1 MEVLNLTDVD
11 IKIENIVASASIG
24 KDIDLKEI
32 ESSNMLE
39 GVSYNR
45 EQFPGLVFKLKEPK
59 TAALIFGSGK
69 LVCTGAKSIDDSKLA
84 IKRTVDLM
92 RKVDTDIPEEFE
104 IKIQNIVASANLES
118 TLNLEAVA
126 LELEDTEYEPEQF
139 PGLVYRLSDP
149 KVVLLL
155 FGSGVLLIK
164 LVVFDLD
171 NVIIDGEA
179 IDEIGKLANVEDDI
193 AAITE
198 KAMQGEI
205 DFETSI
211 KDRVQLLEGTS
222 IEDIEKVADDL
233 PLMNG
238 ACKTI
243 DCLKEKDVD
252 VAIISGSFDVVAD
265 KVKDKLGVETV
276 YTNSFTVEDGK
287 LTGEVTGPLVS
298 GSKLDVLKD
307 HVEEAG
313 ITLDEVVAVGDGAN
327 DISMIES
334 AGCGIAFNAK
344 DSVKEIADIVVDGK
358 DLCKVLDEILNQ
370 LTTEE
375 ETETVDD
382 EEAVEEVEE
391 TEATEE
397 AVEEEAEEAVEEEA
411 EEAVEEVEETEDSE
425 EAAEETED
433 AAETEDKK
441 EDKKEL
447 PKSEFVLADTM
458 EGVRKQKDEK
468 EAEIS
473 KVADEREEFN
483 KIAKEQRKIRDE
495 LNASLKENLN
505 KAIEYRNERNEIN
518 KEVEAAKKAR
528 NEANNKIKSLE
539 WSSGKRDKI
548 KIENEIKKIDKII
561 ETRVLDIKKE
571 NQLVK
576 NANDLRKQLMEI
588 HEDESVKTEA
598 QELKK
603 LSEEEHEKV
612 IALSEKAQEA
622 HEEMLTYFRKT
633 DDIRTAADE
642 AHKKFIEARKNASAK
657 HEEFKAILSDIHVI
671 NKKLGSNKPKKR
683 KNDNK
688 GGSGSNKNREERER
702 AEEIFAKFKQGGKV
716 STEEIL
722 LLQKYNIG

>member
-1 MEVLNLTDVD
+1 M
-11 IKIENIVASASIG
+11 
-24 KDIDLKEI
+24 
-32 ESSNMLE
+32 
-39 GVSYNR
+39 
-45 EQFPGLVFKLKEPK
+45 
-59 TAALIFGSGK
+59 
-69 LVCTGAKSIDDSKLA
+69 
-84 IKRTVDLM
+84 
-92 RKVDTDIPEEFE
+92 
-104 IKIQNIVASANLES
+104 
-118 TLNLEAVA
+118 
-126 LELEDTEYEPEQF
+126 
-139 PGLVYRLSDP
+139 
-149 KVVLLL
+149 
-155 FGSGVLLIK
+155 VLLIK

-179 IDEIGKLANVEDDI
+179 IDEIGKLANVEEDI
-193 AAITE
+193 AEITE

-233 PLMNG
+233 PLMPG
-238 ACKTI
+238 AEETI
-243 DCLKEKDVD
+243 TCLKDKDVD
-252 VAIISGSFDVVAD
+252 VAIISGSFDVVAE
-265 KVKDKLGVETV
+265 KIKDKLGVDAV

-298 GSKLDVLKD
+298 GTKLDVLND

-344 DSVKEIADIVVDGK
+344 DSVKEIADIVVDEK
-358 DLCKVLDEILNQ
+358 DLTKVLDEILNQ
-370 LTTEE
+370 LTTEDA
-375 ETETVDD
+375 ETETVEEDA
-382 EEAVEEVEE
+382 EEAEAVEAETEEVEE
-391 TEATEE
+391 ADAEP
-397 AVEEEAEEAVEEEA
+397 VEEEDAEEAVEAETEEEGDAEEA
-411 EEAVEEVEETEDSE
+411 EPAKEVKPKKSKK
-425 EAAEETED
+425 
-433 AAETEDKK
+433 DKG
-441 EDKKEL
+441 L
-447 PKSEFVLADTM
+447 PKSDFVLADTM

-473 KVADEREEFN
+473 KVAEEREEFN
-483 KIAKEQRKIRDE
+483 RIAKEQRKIRDE

-518 KEVEAAKKAR
+518 KAVESAKKAR
-528 NEANNKIKSLE
+528 NDANNKIKNLE

-588 HEDESVKTEA
+588 HEDESVKNEA

-603 LSEEEHEKV
+603 VSEEEHEKV
-612 IALSEKAQEA
+612 IELSEKAQAA
-622 HEEMLTYFRKT
+622 HEEMLKYFRKT

-657 HEEFKAILSDIHVI
+657 HEEFKVILSDIHVI
-671 NKKLGSNKPKKR
+671 NKKLGSNKPKRR
-683 KNDNK
+683 KSDNK
-688 GGSGSNKNREERER
+688 SSSGANKNREEKER
-702 AEEIFAKFKQGGKV
+702 AEEIFEKFKQGGKV
-716 STEEIL
+716 STEELL

>member
-1 MEVLNLTDVD
+1 M
-11 IKIENIVASASIG
+11 
-24 KDIDLKEI
+24 
-32 ESSNMLE
+32 
-39 GVSYNR
+39 
-45 EQFPGLVFKLKEPK
+45 
-59 TAALIFGSGK
+59 
-69 LVCTGAKSIDDSKLA
+69 
-84 IKRTVDLM
+84 
-92 RKVDTDIPEEFE
+92 
-104 IKIQNIVASANLES
+104 
-118 TLNLEAVA
+118 
-126 LELEDTEYEPEQF
+126 
-139 PGLVYRLSDP
+139 
-149 KVVLLL
+149 
-155 FGSGVLLIK
+155 IK

-179 IDEIGKLANVEDDI
+179 IDEIGKLANVEDEI
-193 AAITE
+193 AEITE

-222 IEDIEKVADDL
+222 IEDIEKIADDL
-233 PLMNG
+233 PLMPG

-243 DCLKEKDVD
+243 NCLKDKDVD
-252 VAIISGSFDVVAD
+252 VAIISGSFDVLAD
-265 KVKDKLGVETV
+265 KVTDKLGVDAV

-307 HVEEAG
+307 HVEKAG

-344 DSVKEIADIVVDGK
+344 DSVKEIADIVVEEK
-358 DLCKVLDEILNQ
+358 DLCKVLCEILDQ
-370 LTTEE
+370 LTTDDAEE
-375 ETETVDD
+375 ETV
-382 EEAVEEVEE
+382 VEEVEVQEAESDAE
-391 TEATEE
+391 TEDEVPEVE
-397 AVEEEAEEAVEEEA
+397 AEEEAEAEDDSEEDAEAEEESSEEA
-411 EEAVEEVEETEDSE
+411 EDESAEESEETSE
-425 EAAEETED
+425 EAAEEE
-433 AAETEDKK
+433 APK
-441 EDKKEL
+441 ER
-447 PKSEFVLADTM
+447 PEFVLADTM

-468 EAEIS
+468 EAEIA
-473 KVADEREEFN
+473 KVAEEREEFN
-483 KIAKEQRKIRDE
+483 KTAREQRKIRDE

-528 NEANNKIKSLE
+528 NEANSKIKSLE
-539 WSSGKRDKI
+539 WNSGKRNKV

-588 HEDESVKTEA
+588 HEDESVKAEA
-598 QELKK
+598 DELRKK
-603 LSEEEHEKV
+603 SEEEHEKV
-612 IALSEKAQEA
+612 IELSEKAQAA
-622 HEEMLTYFRKT
+622 HEEMLKYFRKT

-642 AHKKFIEARKNASAK
+642 AHKNFVEARRNASAK
-657 HEEFKAILSDIHVI
+657 HEEFKEILSEIHII
-671 NKKLGSNKPKKR
+671 NKKLGSNKPKRR
-683 KNDNK
+683 KSDNK
-688 GGSGSNKNREERER
+688 QSSGGNKNREERQR
-702 AEEIFAKFKQGGKV
+702 AQEIFEKFKQGGKV

>member
-1 MEVLNLTDVD
+1 M
-11 IKIENIVASASIG
+11 
-24 KDIDLKEI
+24 
-32 ESSNMLE
+32 
-39 GVSYNR
+39 
-45 EQFPGLVFKLKEPK
+45 
-59 TAALIFGSGK
+59 
-69 LVCTGAKSIDDSKLA
+69 
-84 IKRTVDLM
+84 
-92 RKVDTDIPEEFE
+92 
-104 IKIQNIVASANLES
+104 
-118 TLNLEAVA
+118 
-126 LELEDTEYEPEQF
+126 
-139 PGLVYRLSDP
+139 
-149 KVVLLL
+149 
-155 FGSGVLLIK
+155 VLLIK

-171 NVIIDGEA
+171 NVIIAE
-179 IDEIGKLANVEDDI
+179 
-193 AAITE
+193 ITE

-211 KDRVQLLEGTS
+211 KDRVKLLEGTS
-222 IEDIEKVADDL
+222 IEEIEKVADEL
-233 PLMNG
+233 PLMPG
-238 ACKTI
+238 AEETI
-243 DCLKEKDVD
+243 KALKEKDLD
-252 VAIISGSFDVVAD
+252 VAIISGSFDVVAE
-265 KVKDKLGVETV
+265 KVKDKLGVDAV
-276 YTNSFTVEDGK
+276 YTNSFSVEDGK

-307 HVEEAG
+307 HVEKAE
-313 ITLDEVVAVGDGAN
+313 ITLDDVVAVGDGAN

-344 DSVKEIADIVVDGK
+344 DSVKEIADIVVEEK
-358 DLCKVLDEILNQ
+358 DLTKVLDEIVNQ
-370 LTTEE
+370 LTTDDA
-375 ETETVDD
+375 ETETV
-382 EEAVEEVEE
+382 
-391 TEATEE
+391 
-397 AVEEEAEEAVEEEA
+397 EEEAQEAEEEVVEDAAEEEA
-411 EEAVEEVEETEDSE
+411 QEAEEEVVE
-425 EAAEETED
+425 EAAEEEAQEAEEEVVEE
-433 AAETEDKK
+433 AAEEEAQEEKPKKADKG
-441 EDKKEL
+441 L
-447 PKSEFVLADTM
+447 PKSDFVLADTM

-473 KVADEREEFN
+473 KVAEEREEYN

-518 KEVEAAKKAR
+518 KAVEAAKKAR
-528 NEANNKIKSLE
+528 NDANNKIKNLE

-576 NANDLRKQLMEI
+576 NANDLRKQLMDI
-588 HEDESVKTEA
+588 HEDESVKSEA

-612 IALSEKAQEA
+612 IELSEKAQTA
-622 HEEMLTYFRKT
+622 HEEMLKYFRKT

-671 NKKLGSNKPKKR
+671 NKKLGSNKPRRR
-683 KNDNK
+683 KSENK
-688 GGSGSNKNREERER
+688 SSSGGNKNREEKER
-702 AEEIFAKFKQGGKV
+702 AEEIFEKFKQGGKV

>member
-1 MEVLNLTDVD
+1 M
-11 IKIENIVASASIG
+11 
-24 KDIDLKEI
+24 
-32 ESSNMLE
+32 
-39 GVSYNR
+39 
-45 EQFPGLVFKLKEPK
+45 
-59 TAALIFGSGK
+59 
-69 LVCTGAKSIDDSKLA
+69 
-84 IKRTVDLM
+84 
-92 RKVDTDIPEEFE
+92 
-104 IKIQNIVASANLES
+104 
-118 TLNLEAVA
+118 
-126 LELEDTEYEPEQF
+126 
-139 PGLVYRLSDP
+139 
-149 KVVLLL
+149 
-155 FGSGVLLIK
+155 VLLIK

-179 IDEIGKLANVEDDI
+179 IDEIGKLANVEDEI
-193 AAITE
+193 AEITE

-211 KDRVQLLEGTS
+211 KDRVKLLEGTS
-222 IEDIEKVADDL
+222 IEEIEKLADEL
-233 PLMNG
+233 PLMAG
-238 ACKTI
+238 ADETI
-243 DCLKEKDVD
+243 NALKEKDLD
-252 VAIISGSFDVVAD
+252 VIIISGSFDVVAE
-265 KVKDKLGVETV
+265 KVKDKLGVDEV
-276 YTNSFTVEDGK
+276 YTNSFSVEDGK

-298 GSKLDVLKD
+298 GSKLDVLND
-307 HVEEAG
+307 HVEKAG
-313 ITLDEVVAVGDGAN
+313 ITLDDVVAVGDGAN

-344 DSVKEIADIVVDGK
+344 DSVKEIADVVVEEK
-358 DLCKVLDEILNQ
+358 DLTKVSEEILNQ
-370 LTTEE
+370 LTTDDA
-375 ETETVDD
+375 ETETV
-382 EEAVEEVEE
+382 
-391 TEATEE
+391 
-397 AVEEEAEEAVEEEA
+397 EEEAQEAEEEVVEDAAEEEA
-411 EEAVEEVEETEDSE
+411 QEAEE
-425 EAAEETED
+425 EAAEEPE
-433 AAETEDKK
+433 EEKPKK
-441 EDKKEL
+441 SNKGL
-447 PKSEFVLADTM
+447 PESNFVLADTM

-473 KVADEREEFN
+473 KVAEEREEFN

-528 NEANNKIKSLE
+528 NEANNKIKNLE

-603 LSEEEHEKV
+603 VSEEEHAKV
-612 IALSEKAQEA
+612 IELSEKAQAA

-671 NKKLGSNKPKKR
+671 NKKLGSNKPKRR
-683 KNDNK
+683 KSDNK
-688 GGSGSNKNREERER
+688 SSGGANKNREEKER
-702 AEEIFAKFKQGGKV
+702 AEEIFEKFKKGGKV

>member
-1 MEVLNLTDVD
+1 M
-11 IKIENIVASASIG
+11 
-24 KDIDLKEI
+24 
-32 ESSNMLE
+32 
-39 GVSYNR
+39 
-45 EQFPGLVFKLKEPK
+45 
-59 TAALIFGSGK
+59 
-69 LVCTGAKSIDDSKLA
+69 
-84 IKRTVDLM
+84 
-92 RKVDTDIPEEFE
+92 
-104 IKIQNIVASANLES
+104 
-118 TLNLEAVA
+118 
-126 LELEDTEYEPEQF
+126 
-139 PGLVYRLSDP
+139 
-149 KVVLLL
+149 
-155 FGSGVLLIK
+155 IK

-179 IDEIGKLANVEDDI
+179 IDEIGKLANVEEDI

-222 IEDIEKVADDL
+222 IEEIQKVASEL
-233 PLMNG
+233 PLMPGAEDTING
-238 ACKTI
+238 
-243 DCLKEKDVD
+243 LKEKEID

-265 KVKDKLGVETV
+265 EIKEKLGVDAV

-298 GSKLDVLKD
+298 GTKLDVLKD

-313 ITLDEVVAVGDGAN
+313 IALEDVVAVGDGAN

-344 DSVKEIADIVVDGK
+344 DSVKEIADVVVEEK
-358 DLCKVLDEILNQ
+358 DLTKVLDEILNQ
-370 LTTEE
+370 LTTDDAEE
-375 ETETVDD
+375 ETVEDEQ
-382 EEAVEEVEE
+382 EEAQEAEEEV
-391 TEATEE
+391 A
-397 AVEEEAEEAVEEEA
+397 EAEEAVEDDAEEEEAPEAEEETEEA
-411 EEAVEEVEETEDSE
+411 EEAEEEPAEE
-425 EAAEETED
+425 EAP
-433 AAETEDKK
+433 K
-441 EDKKEL
+441 E
-447 PKSEFVLADTM
+447 EFVLADTM

-483 KIAKEQRKIRDE
+483 KIAREQRKIRDE

-518 KEVEAAKKAR
+518 KQVEEAKKAR
-528 NEANNKIKSLE
+528 NEANSKIKNLE
-539 WSSGKRDKI
+539 WNSGKRNKI

-588 HEDESVKTEA
+588 HEDEAAKGEA
-598 QELKK
+598 EELKK
-603 LSEEEHEKV
+603 VSEEEHEKV
-612 IALSEKAQEA
+612 IELSEKAQAA
-622 HEEMLTYFRKT
+622 HEEMLKYFRKT

-642 AHKKFIEARKNASAK
+642 AHKKFIEARRNASDK

-671 NKKLGSNKPKKR
+671 NKKLGSNKPKRR
-683 KNDNK
+683 KSDNK
-688 GGSGSNKNREERER
+688 GSSGANKNREEKQR
-702 AEEIFAKFKQGGKV
+702 AEEIFEKFKQGGKV

>member
-1 MEVLNLTDVD
+1 M
-11 IKIENIVASASIG
+11 
-24 KDIDLKEI
+24 
-32 ESSNMLE
+32 
-39 GVSYNR
+39 
-45 EQFPGLVFKLKEPK
+45 
-59 TAALIFGSGK
+59 
-69 LVCTGAKSIDDSKLA
+69 
-84 IKRTVDLM
+84 
-92 RKVDTDIPEEFE
+92 
-104 IKIQNIVASANLES
+104 
-118 TLNLEAVA
+118 
-126 LELEDTEYEPEQF
+126 
-139 PGLVYRLSDP
+139 
-149 KVVLLL
+149 
-155 FGSGVLLIK
+155 VLLIK

-179 IDEIGKLANVEDDI
+179 IDEIGKLANVEDEI
-193 AAITE
+193 AEITE

-211 KDRVQLLEGTS
+211 KDRVKLLEGTS
-222 IEDIEKVADDL
+222 IEEIEKVADEL
-233 PLMNG
+233 PLMPG
-238 ACKTI
+238 AEETI
-243 DCLKEKDVD
+243 NALKEKDLD
-252 VAIISGSFDVVAD
+252 VAIISGSFDVVAE
-265 KVKDKLGVETV
+265 KVKDKLGVDAV
-276 YTNSFTVEDGK
+276 YTNSFSVEDGK

-307 HVEEAG
+307 HVEKAE
-313 ITLDEVVAVGDGAN
+313 ITLDDVVAVGDGAN

-344 DSVKEIADIVVDGK
+344 DSVKEIADIVVEEK
-358 DLCKVLDEILNQ
+358 DLTKVLDEIVNQ
-370 LTTEE
+370 LTTDDA
-375 ETETVDD
+375 ETETV
-382 EEAVEEVEE
+382 
-391 TEATEE
+391 
-397 AVEEEAEEAVEEEA
+397 EEEAQEA
-411 EEAVEEVEETEDSE
+411 EEEVVE
-425 EAAEETED
+425 EAAEEE
-433 AAETEDKK
+433 AQEEKPKKADKG
-441 EDKKEL
+441 L
-447 PKSEFVLADTM
+447 PKSDFVLADTM

-473 KVADEREEFN
+473 KVAEEREEYN

-518 KEVEAAKKAR
+518 KAVEAAKKAR
-528 NEANNKIKSLE
+528 NEANNKIKNLE

-576 NANDLRKQLMEI
+576 NANDLRKQLMDI
-588 HEDESVKTEA
+588 HEDESVKSEA

-603 LSEEEHEKV
+603 VSEEEHEKV
-612 IALSEKAQEA
+612 IELSEKAQTA
-622 HEEMLTYFRKT
+622 HEEMLKYFRKT

-671 NKKLGSNKPKKR
+671 NKKLGSNKPRRR
-683 KNDNK
+683 KSENK
-688 GGSGSNKNREERER
+688 SSSGGNKNREEKER
-702 AEEIFAKFKQGGKV
+702 AEEIFEKFKQGGKV

>member
-1 MEVLNLTDVD
+1 M
-11 IKIENIVASASIG
+11 
-24 KDIDLKEI
+24 
-32 ESSNMLE
+32 
-39 GVSYNR
+39 
-45 EQFPGLVFKLKEPK
+45 
-59 TAALIFGSGK
+59 
-69 LVCTGAKSIDDSKLA
+69 
-84 IKRTVDLM
+84 
-92 RKVDTDIPEEFE
+92 
-104 IKIQNIVASANLES
+104 
-118 TLNLEAVA
+118 
-126 LELEDTEYEPEQF
+126 
-139 PGLVYRLSDP
+139 
-149 KVVLLL
+149 
-155 FGSGVLLIK
+155 IK

-179 IDEIGKLANVEDDI
+179 LDEIGKLANVEEDI

-222 IEDIEKVADDL
+222 IEEIQKVASEL
-233 PLMNG
+233 PLMPGAEDTING
-238 ACKTI
+238 
-243 DCLKEKDVD
+243 LKENEID

-265 KVKDKLGVETV
+265 EIKEKLGVDAV

-298 GSKLDVLKD
+298 GTKLDVLKD

-313 ITLDEVVAVGDGAN
+313 IALEDVVAVGDGAN

-344 DSVKEIADIVVDGK
+344 DSVKEIADVVVEEK
-358 DLCKVLDEILNQ
+358 DLTKVLDEILNQ
-370 LTTEE
+370 LTTDDAEE
-375 ETETVDD
+375 ETVED
-382 EEAVEEVEE
+382 EQEEAQEAEEEVAEAKEAVEDDAEE
-391 TEATEE
+391 EE
-397 AVEEEAEEAVEEEA
+397 APEAEEEAEEAEAEEEPAEEEA
-411 EEAVEEVEETEDSE
+411 P
-425 EAAEETED
+425 
-433 AAETEDKK
+433 K
-441 EDKKEL
+441 E
-447 PKSEFVLADTM
+447 EFVLADTM

-483 KIAKEQRKIRDE
+483 KIAREQRKIRDE

-518 KEVEAAKKAR
+518 KQVEEAKKAR
-528 NEANNKIKSLE
+528 NEANSKIKNLE
-539 WSSGKRDKI
+539 WNSGKRNKI

-588 HEDESVKTEA
+588 HEDEAAKGEA
-598 QELKK
+598 EELRKV
-603 LSEEEHEKV
+603 SEEEHAKV
-612 IALSEKAQEA
+612 IELSEKAQAA
-622 HEEMLTYFRKT
+622 HEEMLKYFRKT
-633 DDIRTAADE
+633 DDIRTAADD
-642 AHKKFIEARKNASAK
+642 AHKKFIEARRNASEK

-671 NKKLGSNKPKKR
+671 NKKLGSNKPKRR
-683 KNDNK
+683 KSDNK
-688 GGSGSNKNREERER
+688 GSSGANKNREEKQR
-702 AEEIFAKFKQGGKV
+702 AEEIFEKFKQGGKV

>member
-1 MEVLNLTDVD
+1 M
-11 IKIENIVASASIG
+11 
-24 KDIDLKEI
+24 
-32 ESSNMLE
+32 
-39 GVSYNR
+39 
-45 EQFPGLVFKLKEPK
+45 
-59 TAALIFGSGK
+59 
-69 LVCTGAKSIDDSKLA
+69 
-84 IKRTVDLM
+84 
-92 RKVDTDIPEEFE
+92 
-104 IKIQNIVASANLES
+104 
-118 TLNLEAVA
+118 
-126 LELEDTEYEPEQF
+126 
-139 PGLVYRLSDP
+139 
-149 KVVLLL
+149 
-155 FGSGVLLIK
+155 VLLIE

-179 IDEIGKLANVEDDI
+179 IDEIGKLANVEDEI
-193 AAITE
+193 ADITE

-211 KDRVQLLEGTS
+211 KDRVKLLEGTP
-222 IEDIEKVADDL
+222 IEEIEKLADEL
-233 PLMNG
+233 PLMAG
-238 ACKTI
+238 ADETI
-243 DCLKEKDVD
+243 NALKEKDLD
-252 VAIISGSFDVVAD
+252 VIIISGSFDVVAE
-265 KVKDKLGVETV
+265 KVKDKLGVDEV
-276 YTNSFTVEDGK
+276 YTNSFSVEDGK

-307 HVEEAG
+307 HVEKAG
-313 ITLDEVVAVGDGAN
+313 IALDNVVAVGDGAN

-344 DSVKEIADIVVDGK
+344 DSVKEIADIVVEEK
-358 DLCKVLDEILNQ
+358 DLTKVSDEILNQ
-370 LTTEE
+370 LTTDDA
-375 ETETVDD
+375 ETETVEE
-382 EEAVEEVEE
+382 EEAQEAEAEAEPVEDEKAEGAEE
-391 TEATEE
+391 PEP
-397 AVEEEAEEAVEEEA
+397 VEEEKAEEAEPAEA
-411 EEAVEEVEETEDSE
+411 KKTEAKKS
-425 EAAEETED
+425 
-433 AAETEDKK
+433 DKG
-441 EDKKEL
+441 L
-447 PKSEFVLADTM
+447 PESNFVLADTM

-468 EAEIS
+468 EAEIA
-473 KVADEREEFN
+473 KVAEEREEFN
-483 KIAKEQRKIRDE
+483 RIAKEQRKIRDE

-518 KEVEAAKKAR
+518 KAVEAAKKAR
-528 NEANNKIKSLE
+528 NDANNKIKNLE

-603 LSEEEHEKV
+603 VSEEEHEKV
-612 IALSEKAQEA
+612 IELSEKAQAA

-671 NKKLGSNKPKKR
+671 NKKLGSNKPKRR
-683 KNDNK
+683 KSDNK
-688 GGSGSNKNREERER
+688 GSSGANKNREEKER
-702 AEEIFAKFKQGGKV
+702 AEEIFEKFKKGGKV

>member
-1 MEVLNLTDVD
+1 M
-11 IKIENIVASASIG
+11 
-24 KDIDLKEI
+24 
-32 ESSNMLE
+32 
-39 GVSYNR
+39 
-45 EQFPGLVFKLKEPK
+45 
-59 TAALIFGSGK
+59 
-69 LVCTGAKSIDDSKLA
+69 
-84 IKRTVDLM
+84 
-92 RKVDTDIPEEFE
+92 
-104 IKIQNIVASANLES
+104 
-118 TLNLEAVA
+118 
-126 LELEDTEYEPEQF
+126 
-139 PGLVYRLSDP
+139 
-149 KVVLLL
+149 
-155 FGSGVLLIK
+155 VLLIK

-193 AAITE
+193 AEITE

-222 IEDIEKVADDL
+222 IEEIEKVAEDL
-233 PLMNG
+233 PLMPG
-238 ACKTI
+238 ACETVK
-243 DCLKEKDVD
+243 CLKDKGVD

-265 KVKDKLGVETV
+265 KVSDKLGVDTV

-307 HVEEAG
+307 HVDEAG

-344 DSVKEIADIVVDGK
+344 DSVKEIADVVVEEK
-358 DLCKVLDEILNQ
+358 DLCKVLSEICNQ
-370 LTTEE
+370 LTTDDAEE
-375 ETETVDD
+375 ETVE
-382 EEAVEEVEE
+382 EEVEAQEAEGDAE
-391 TEATEE
+391 TE
-397 AVEEEAEEAVEEEA
+397 
-411 EEAVEEVEETEDSE
+411 EEVQEVEAE
-425 EAAEETED
+425 EAAEEEAPAEEEAEAED
-433 AAETEDKK
+433 AEEEAAEEEAPAEK
-441 EDKKEL
+441 
-447 PKSEFVLADTM
+447 PEFVLADTM

-468 EAEIS
+468 EAEIA
-473 KVADEREEFN
+473 KVAEEREEFN
-483 KIAKEQRKIRDE
+483 KIAREQRKIRDE

-528 NEANNKIKSLE
+528 NEANNKIKNLE
-539 WSSGKRDKI
+539 WNSGKRNKV

-588 HEDESVKTEA
+588 HEDESVKAEA
-598 QELKK
+598 DELRKK
-603 LSEEEHEKV
+603 SEEEHEKV
-612 IALSEKAQEA
+612 IELSEKAQAA
-622 HEEMLTYFRKT
+622 HEEMLKYFRKT

-642 AHKKFIEARKNASAK
+642 AHKNFVEARRNASAK
-657 HEEFKAILSDIHVI
+657 HEEFKDILSDIHVI
-671 NKKLGSNKPKKR
+671 NKKLGSNKPKRR
-683 KNDNK
+683 KSDNK
-688 GGSGSNKNREERER
+688 GSSGGNKNREEKQR
-702 AEEIFAKFKQGGKV
+702 AQEIFEKFKQGGKV

>member
-1 MEVLNLTDVD
+1 M
-11 IKIENIVASASIG
+11 
-24 KDIDLKEI
+24 
-32 ESSNMLE
+32 
-39 GVSYNR
+39 
-45 EQFPGLVFKLKEPK
+45 
-59 TAALIFGSGK
+59 
-69 LVCTGAKSIDDSKLA
+69 
-84 IKRTVDLM
+84 
-92 RKVDTDIPEEFE
+92 
-104 IKIQNIVASANLES
+104 
-118 TLNLEAVA
+118 
-126 LELEDTEYEPEQF
+126 
-139 PGLVYRLSDP
+139 
-149 KVVLLL
+149 
-155 FGSGVLLIK
+155 IK

-179 IDEIGKLANVEDDI
+179 IDEIGKLANVEEDI

-222 IEDIEKVADDL
+222 IEDVEKVADDL
-233 PLMNG
+233 PLMPG

-243 DCLKEKDVD
+243 KCLKDKDVD

-265 KVKDKLGVETV
+265 KVKDKLGVDTV

-298 GSKLDVLKD
+298 GTKLDVLKD

-327 DISMIES
+327 DISMIEA

-344 DSVKEIADIVVDGK
+344 DSVKEIADVVVEEK
-358 DLCKVLDEILNQ
+358 DLCKVLCEILNQ
-370 LTTEE
+370 LTTDDA
-375 ETETVDD
+375 ETETVEEVAQEAEAEEVA
-382 EEAVEEVEE
+382 EEA
-391 TEATEE
+391 E
-397 AVEEEAEEAVEEEA
+397 AVEEEAVEESEAEEEVAEEAEAVEEEA
-411 EEAVEEVEETEDSE
+411 AEESEAEEKAEAEEAKEE
-425 EAAEETED
+425 
-433 AAETEDKK
+433 
-441 EDKKEL
+441 
-447 PKSEFVLADTM
+447 PKSKPKKADKGLPESNFVLADTM

-473 KVADEREEFN
+473 KVAEEREEYN

-518 KEVEAAKKAR
+518 KQVEEAKKAR

-588 HEDESVKTEA
+588 HEDETVKSEA

-612 IALSEKAQEA
+612 ITLSEQAQAA

-688 GGSGSNKNREERER
+688 SSGGSNKNREEKER

>member
-1 MEVLNLTDVD
+1 M
-11 IKIENIVASASIG
+11 IE
-24 KDIDLKEI
+24 
-32 ESSNMLE
+32 
-39 GVSYNR
+39 
-45 EQFPGLVFKLKEPK
+45 
-59 TAALIFGSGK
+59 
-69 LVCTGAKSIDDSKLA
+69 
-84 IKRTVDLM
+84 
-92 RKVDTDIPEEFE
+92 
-104 IKIQNIVASANLES
+104 
-118 TLNLEAVA
+118 
-126 LELEDTEYEPEQF
+126 
-139 PGLVYRLSDP
+139 
-149 KVVLLL
+149 
-155 FGSGVLLIK
+155 

-179 IDEIGKLANVEDDI
+179 IDEIGKLANVEDEI
-193 AAITE
+193 AEITE

-211 KDRVQLLEGTS
+211 KDRVKLLEGTS
-222 IEDIEKVADDL
+222 IEEIEKLADEL
-233 PLMNG
+233 PLMAG
-238 ACKTI
+238 AEETI
-243 DCLKEKDVD
+243 NALKEKDLD
-252 VAIISGSFDVVAD
+252 VVIISGSFDVVAD
-265 KVKDKLGVETV
+265 KVKGKLGVDEV
-276 YTNSFTVEDGK
+276 YTNSFSVEDGK

-307 HVEEAG
+307 HVEKAG
-313 ITLDEVVAVGDGAN
+313 IALDDVVAVGDGAN

-344 DSVKEIADIVVDGK
+344 DSVKEIADIVVEEK
-358 DLCKVLDEILNQ
+358 DLTKVSDEILNQ
-370 LTTEE
+370 LTTDDA
-375 ETETVDD
+375 ETETVEEEKA
-382 EEAVEEVEE
+382 EEAEAEPVEDEKAEEVEE
-391 TEATEE
+391 AEAEP
-397 AVEEEAEEAVEEEA
+397 VEDEKAEEAEPAEA
-411 EEAVEEVEETEDSE
+411 EKTEA
-425 EAAEETED
+425 
-433 AAETEDKK
+433 K
-441 EDKKEL
+441 
-447 PKSEFVLADTM
+447 KSEAKKSDKGLPESNFVLADTM

-468 EAEIS
+468 EAEIA
-473 KVADEREEFN
+473 KVAEEREEYN

-518 KEVEAAKKAR
+518 KAVEAAKKAR
-528 NEANNKIKSLE
+528 NDANNKIKNLE

-603 LSEEEHEKV
+603 VSEEEHEKV
-612 IALSEKAQEA
+612 IELSEKAQAA
-622 HEEMLTYFRKT
+622 HEEMLKYFRKT

-671 NKKLGSNKPKKR
+671 NKKLGSNKPRRR
-683 KNDNK
+683 KSENK
-688 GGSGSNKNREERER
+688 SSSGGNKNREEKER
-702 AEEIFAKFKQGGKV
+702 AEEIFEKFKKGGKV

>member
-1 MEVLNLTDVD
+1 M
-11 IKIENIVASASIG
+11 
-24 KDIDLKEI
+24 
-32 ESSNMLE
+32 
-39 GVSYNR
+39 
-45 EQFPGLVFKLKEPK
+45 
-59 TAALIFGSGK
+59 
-69 LVCTGAKSIDDSKLA
+69 
-84 IKRTVDLM
+84 
-92 RKVDTDIPEEFE
+92 
-104 IKIQNIVASANLES
+104 
-118 TLNLEAVA
+118 
-126 LELEDTEYEPEQF
+126 
-139 PGLVYRLSDP
+139 
-149 KVVLLL
+149 
-155 FGSGVLLIK
+155 VLLIK

-179 IDEIGKLANVEDDI
+179 IDEIGKLANVEEDI
-193 AAITE
+193 AEITE

-233 PLMNG
+233 PLMAG
-238 ACKTI
+238 AEKTI
-243 DCLKEKDVD
+243 NCLKEKDVD

-307 HVEEAG
+307 HVEKEG

-344 DSVKEIADIVVDGK
+344 DSVKEIADVVVEEK
-358 DLCKVLDEILNQ
+358 ELCKVLCEILNQ

-382 EEAVEEVEE
+382 EETVEQEAEE
-391 TEATEE
+391 TATEDVAEEATEE
-397 AVEEEAEEAVEEEA
+397 EVVEEAEAEEA
-411 EEAVEEVEETEDSE
+411 
-425 EAAEETED
+425 TED
-433 AAETEDKK
+433 AAEEVAEEAEAEEKPAEDEKTEGKK
-441 EDKKEL
+441 DKKEL
-447 PKSEFVLADTM
+447 PKSDFVLADTM

-473 KVADEREEFN
+473 KVAEEREEFN

-505 KAIEYRNERNEIN
+505 KAIEFRNERNEIN
-518 KEVEAAKKAR
+518 KAVEEAKKAR
-528 NEANNKIKSLE
+528 NEANNKIKNLE

-612 IALSEKAQEA
+612 ITLSEKAQEA

-683 KNDNK
+683 KSDNK
-688 GGSGSNKNREERER
+688 GGAGANKNREEKER

>member
-1 MEVLNLTDVD
+1 M
-11 IKIENIVASASIG
+11 
-24 KDIDLKEI
+24 
-32 ESSNMLE
+32 
-39 GVSYNR
+39 
-45 EQFPGLVFKLKEPK
+45 
-59 TAALIFGSGK
+59 
-69 LVCTGAKSIDDSKLA
+69 
-84 IKRTVDLM
+84 
-92 RKVDTDIPEEFE
+92 
-104 IKIQNIVASANLES
+104 
-118 TLNLEAVA
+118 
-126 LELEDTEYEPEQF
+126 
-139 PGLVYRLSDP
+139 
-149 KVVLLL
+149 
-155 FGSGVLLIK
+155 VLLIK

-179 IDEIGKLANVEDDI
+179 IDEIGKLANVEEDI

-222 IEDIEKVADDL
+222 IEDIEKVAEDL
-233 PLMNG
+233 PLMPG

-243 DCLKEKDVD
+243 NCLKDKDVD

-265 KVKDKLGVETV
+265 KIKDKLGVETV

-298 GSKLDVLKD
+298 RSKLDVLKD

-344 DSVKEIADIVVDGK
+344 DSVKEIADIVVEEK
-358 DLCKVLDEILNQ
+358 DLCKVLCEILNQ

-375 ETETVDD
+375 ETEAVDD
-382 EEAVEEVEE
+382 
-391 TEATEE
+391 
-397 AVEEEAEEAVEEEA
+397 
-411 EEAVEEVEETEDSE
+411 
-425 EAAEETED
+425 EETED
-433 AAETEDKK
+433 AVEAEEVEEAEASEEAETAEETEEVEEAEAAESEDKK
-441 EDKKEL
+441 ENKKEL
-447 PKSEFVLADTM
+447 PKSDFVLADTM

-505 KAIEYRNERNEIN
+505 KAIEFRNERNEIN
-518 KEVEAAKKAR
+518 KQVEAAKKAR
-528 NEANNKIKSLE
+528 NEANNKIKNLE

-612 IALSEKAQEA
+612 ITLSEKAQEA

-683 KNDNK
+683 KSDNK
-688 GGSGSNKNREERER
+688 GGAGANKNREEKER

>member
-1 MEVLNLTDVD
+1 M
-11 IKIENIVASASIG
+11 
-24 KDIDLKEI
+24 
-32 ESSNMLE
+32 
-39 GVSYNR
+39 
-45 EQFPGLVFKLKEPK
+45 
-59 TAALIFGSGK
+59 
-69 LVCTGAKSIDDSKLA
+69 
-84 IKRTVDLM
+84 
-92 RKVDTDIPEEFE
+92 
-104 IKIQNIVASANLES
+104 
-118 TLNLEAVA
+118 
-126 LELEDTEYEPEQF
+126 
-139 PGLVYRLSDP
+139 
-149 KVVLLL
+149 
-155 FGSGVLLIK
+155 VLLIK

-179 IDEIGKLANVEDDI
+179 IDEIGKLANVEDEI
-193 AAITE
+193 ADITE

-211 KDRVQLLEGTS
+211 KDRVKLLEGTP
-222 IEDIEKVADDL
+222 IEEIEKLADEL
-233 PLMNG
+233 PLMAG
-238 ACKTI
+238 ADETI
-243 DCLKEKDVD
+243 NALKEKDLD
-252 VAIISGSFDVVAD
+252 VIIISGSFDVVAE
-265 KVKDKLGVETV
+265 KVKDKLGVDEV
-276 YTNSFTVEDGK
+276 YTNSFSVEDGK

-307 HVEEAG
+307 HVEKAG
-313 ITLDEVVAVGDGAN
+313 IALDNVVAVGDGAN

-344 DSVKEIADIVVDGK
+344 DSVKEIADIVVEEK
-358 DLCKVLDEILNQ
+358 DLTKVSDEILNQ
-370 LTTEE
+370 LTTDDA
-375 ETETVDD
+375 ETETV
-382 EEAVEEVEE
+382 E
-391 TEATEE
+391 
-397 AVEEEAEEAVEEEA
+397 EEEAQEAEAEAEPVEDEKAEGAEEA
-411 EEAVEEVEETEDSE
+411 EPAEAKKTEAKKT
-425 EAAEETED
+425 EAKKS
-433 AAETEDKK
+433 DKG
-441 EDKKEL
+441 L
-447 PKSEFVLADTM
+447 PESNFVLADTM

-468 EAEIS
+468 EAEIA
-473 KVADEREEFN
+473 KVAEEREEFN

-518 KEVEAAKKAR
+518 KAVEAAKKAR
-528 NEANNKIKSLE
+528 NDANNKIKNLE

-603 LSEEEHEKV
+603 VSEEEHEKV
-612 IALSEKAQEA
+612 IELSEKAQAA

-671 NKKLGSNKPKKR
+671 NKKLGSNKPRRR
-683 KNDNK
+683 KSENK
-688 GGSGSNKNREERER
+688 SSSGGNKNREEKER
-702 AEEIFAKFKQGGKV
+702 AEEIFEKFKKGGKV

>member
-1 MEVLNLTDVD
+1 M
-11 IKIENIVASASIG
+11 
-24 KDIDLKEI
+24 
-32 ESSNMLE
+32 
-39 GVSYNR
+39 
-45 EQFPGLVFKLKEPK
+45 
-59 TAALIFGSGK
+59 
-69 LVCTGAKSIDDSKLA
+69 
-84 IKRTVDLM
+84 
-92 RKVDTDIPEEFE
+92 
-104 IKIQNIVASANLES
+104 
-118 TLNLEAVA
+118 
-126 LELEDTEYEPEQF
+126 
-139 PGLVYRLSDP
+139 
-149 KVVLLL
+149 
-155 FGSGVLLIK
+155 VLLIK

-193 AAITE
+193 AEITE

-222 IEDIEKVADDL
+222 IEDIEKVAEDL
-233 PLMNG
+233 PLMPG
-238 ACKTI
+238 ACKTVK
-243 DCLKEKDVD
+243 CLKDKGVD

-265 KVKDKLGVETV
+265 KVSDKLGVDTV

-344 DSVKEIADIVVDGK
+344 DSVKEIADVVVEEK
-358 DLCKVLDEILNQ
+358 DLCKVLCEICNQ
-370 LTTEE
+370 LTTDDAEE
-375 ETETVDD
+375 ETVE
-382 EEAVEEVEE
+382 EEVEAQEAESDAE
-391 TEATEE
+391 TEEEVQEVEAEE
-397 AVEEEAEEAVEEEA
+397 AAEEEAPAEDAEEEAAEEEAEEAPA
-411 EEAVEEVEETEDSE
+411 E
-425 EAAEETED
+425 
-433 AAETEDKK
+433 K
-441 EDKKEL
+441 
-447 PKSEFVLADTM
+447 PEFVLADTM

-473 KVADEREEFN
+473 KVAEEREEYN

-539 WSSGKRDKI
+539 WNSGKRNKV

-588 HEDESVKTEA
+588 HEDESVKAEA
-598 QELKK
+598 DELRKK
-603 LSEEEHEKV
+603 SEEEHEKV
-612 IALSEKAQEA
+612 IELSEKAQAA
-622 HEEMLTYFRKT
+622 HEEMLKYFRKT

-642 AHKKFIEARKNASAK
+642 AHKNFVEARRNASAK
-657 HEEFKAILSDIHVI
+657 HEEFKDILSDIHVI
-671 NKKLGSNKPKKR
+671 NKKLGSNKPKRR
-683 KNDNK
+683 KSDNK
-688 GGSGSNKNREERER
+688 GSSGGNKNREERQR
-702 AEEIFAKFKQGGKV
+702 AQEIFEKFKQGGKV

>member
-1 MEVLNLTDVD
+1 M
-11 IKIENIVASASIG
+11 
-24 KDIDLKEI
+24 
-32 ESSNMLE
+32 
-39 GVSYNR
+39 
-45 EQFPGLVFKLKEPK
+45 
-59 TAALIFGSGK
+59 
-69 LVCTGAKSIDDSKLA
+69 
-84 IKRTVDLM
+84 
-92 RKVDTDIPEEFE
+92 
-104 IKIQNIVASANLES
+104 
-118 TLNLEAVA
+118 
-126 LELEDTEYEPEQF
+126 
-139 PGLVYRLSDP
+139 
-149 KVVLLL
+149 
-155 FGSGVLLIK
+155 IK

-179 IDEIGKLANVEDDI
+179 IDEIGKIANVEEDI

-211 KDRVQLLEGTS
+211 KDRVQLLKDVS
-222 IEDIEKVADDL
+222 IEDVEKVADEL
-233 PLMNG
+233 PLMPG
-238 ACKTI
+238 ALETI
-243 DCLKEKDVD
+243 KSLKDNDLD
-252 VAIISGSFDVVAD
+252 VAIISGSFDVVAEHI
-265 KVKDKLGVETV
+265 KDKLGIDKV

-298 GSKLDVLKD
+298 GSKLDVLNGL
-307 HVEEAG
+307 VEEAG

-344 DSVKEIADIVVDGK
+344 DSVKEIADIVIDEK
-358 DLCKVLDEILNQ
+358 DLTKVSDEILNQ
-370 LTTEE
+370 LTTDDA
-375 ETETVDD
+375 ETETVD
-382 EEAVEEVEE
+382 E
-391 TEATEE
+391 
-397 AVEEEAEEAVEEEA
+397 
-411 EEAVEEVEETEDSE
+411 
-425 EAAEETED
+425 
-433 AAETEDKK
+433 KP
-441 EDKKEL
+441 L
-447 PKSEFVLADTM
+447 PKSDFVLADTM

-468 EAEIS
+468 EAEIA
-473 KVADEREEFN
+473 KVADERENFN

-505 KAIEYRNERNEIN
+505 KAIEFRNERNEIN
-518 KEVEAAKKAR
+518 KAVEAAKKAR

-576 NANDLRKQLMEI
+576 NANDLRKQLMKI
-588 HEDESVKTEA
+588 HEDESVQGES

-612 IALSEKAQEA
+612 ITLSEKAQAA

-671 NKKLGSNKPKKR
+671 NKKLGSNRPRKR
-683 KNDNK
+683 KSDNK
-688 GGSGSNKNREERER
+688 PSSGSNRNREEKER
-702 AEEIFAKFKQGGKV
+702 AEEIFAKFKKGGKV

>member
-1 MEVLNLTDVD
+1 M
-11 IKIENIVASASIG
+11 
-24 KDIDLKEI
+24 
-32 ESSNMLE
+32 
-39 GVSYNR
+39 
-45 EQFPGLVFKLKEPK
+45 
-59 TAALIFGSGK
+59 
-69 LVCTGAKSIDDSKLA
+69 
-84 IKRTVDLM
+84 
-92 RKVDTDIPEEFE
+92 
-104 IKIQNIVASANLES
+104 
-118 TLNLEAVA
+118 
-126 LELEDTEYEPEQF
+126 
-139 PGLVYRLSDP
+139 
-149 KVVLLL
+149 
-155 FGSGVLLIK
+155 VLLIK

-243 DCLKEKDVD
+243 DCLKKNDVD

-265 KVKDKLGVETV
+265 KVKDKLGVETA

-382 EEAVEEVEE
+382 EEAVED
-391 TEATEE
+391 A
-397 AVEEEAEEAVEEEA
+397 A
-411 EEAVEEVEETEDSE
+411 EEAVEEVEETEATED
-425 EAAEETED
+425 AVED
-433 AAETEDKK
+433 AAEEAVEEVEETEATEEAEAAKEESEEAEEEAEPEEKK
-441 EDKKEL
+441 
-447 PKSEFVLADTM
+447 EFVLADTM

-483 KIAKEQRKIRDE
+483 RIAKEQRKIRDE

-505 KAIEYRNERNEIN
+505 KAIEFRNERNEIN

-612 IALSEKAQEA
+612 IELSEKAQEA

>member
-1 MEVLNLTDVD
+1 M
-11 IKIENIVASASIG
+11 
-24 KDIDLKEI
+24 
-32 ESSNMLE
+32 
-39 GVSYNR
+39 
-45 EQFPGLVFKLKEPK
+45 
-59 TAALIFGSGK
+59 
-69 LVCTGAKSIDDSKLA
+69 
-84 IKRTVDLM
+84 
-92 RKVDTDIPEEFE
+92 
-104 IKIQNIVASANLES
+104 
-118 TLNLEAVA
+118 
-126 LELEDTEYEPEQF
+126 
-139 PGLVYRLSDP
+139 
-149 KVVLLL
+149 
-155 FGSGVLLIK
+155 VLLIK

-179 IDEIGKLANVEDDI
+179 IDEIGKLANVEEDI
-193 AAITE
+193 AEITE

-233 PLMNG
+233 PLMPG
-238 ACKTI
+238 AEKTI
-243 DCLKEKDVD
+243 ACLKDKDVD
-252 VAIISGSFDVVAD
+252 VAIISGSFDVVAE
-265 KVKDKLGVETV
+265 KVKDKLGVDTV

-298 GSKLDVLKD
+298 GNKLDVLKD

-344 DSVKEIADIVVDGK
+344 DSVKEIADVVVDEK

-370 LTTEE
+370 LSTEE
-375 ETETVDD
+375 ETEAVDD
-382 EEAVEEVEE
+382 EEAVEEDAEEAEAVDDEEVVE
-391 TEATEE
+391 EE
-397 AVEEEAEEAVEEEA
+397 AVEEPAETEEAEAVE
-411 EEAVEEVEETEDSE
+411 EEVEETEAAEEPAESE
-425 EAAEETED
+425 EAKE
-433 AAETEDKK
+433 K
-441 EDKKEL
+441 EDKKAL

-473 KVADEREEFN
+473 KVAEEREEFN
-483 KIAKEQRKIRDE
+483 RIAKEQRKIRDE

-528 NEANNKIKSLE
+528 NEANSKIKSLE

-603 LSEEEHEKV
+603 VSEEEHEKV
-612 IALSEKAQEA
+612 IELSEKAQEA

-683 KNDNK
+683 RNENK
-688 GGSGSNKNREERER
+688 GSSGGNKNREEKER

>member
-1 MEVLNLTDVD
+1 M
-11 IKIENIVASASIG
+11 
-24 KDIDLKEI
+24 
-32 ESSNMLE
+32 
-39 GVSYNR
+39 
-45 EQFPGLVFKLKEPK
+45 
-59 TAALIFGSGK
+59 
-69 LVCTGAKSIDDSKLA
+69 
-84 IKRTVDLM
+84 
-92 RKVDTDIPEEFE
+92 
-104 IKIQNIVASANLES
+104 
-118 TLNLEAVA
+118 
-126 LELEDTEYEPEQF
+126 
-139 PGLVYRLSDP
+139 
-149 KVVLLL
+149 
-155 FGSGVLLIK
+155 IK

-193 AAITE
+193 AEITE

-222 IEDIEKVADDL
+222 IEEIEKVAEDL
-233 PLMNG
+233 PLMPG
-238 ACKTI
+238 ACETVK
-243 DCLKEKDVD
+243 CLKDKGVD

-265 KVKDKLGVETV
+265 KVSDKLGVDTV

-307 HVEEAG
+307 HVDEAG

-344 DSVKEIADIVVDGK
+344 DSVKEIADVVVEEK
-358 DLCKVLDEILNQ
+358 DLCKVLCEICNQ
-370 LTTEE
+370 LTTDDAEE
-375 ETETVDD
+375 ETVE
-382 EEAVEEVEE
+382 EEVEAQEAEGDAE
-391 TEATEE
+391 TEEE
-397 AVEEEAEEAVEEEA
+397 VQEVEAAEEETAEEEAEA
-411 EEAVEEVEETEDSE
+411 EESEEVEDAE
-425 EAAEETED
+425 EAAEEEAEAED
-433 AAETEDKK
+433 AEEEAAQEEAPAEK
-441 EDKKEL
+441 
-447 PKSEFVLADTM
+447 PEFVLADTM

-468 EAEIS
+468 EAEIA
-473 KVADEREEFN
+473 KVAEEREEFN
-483 KIAKEQRKIRDE
+483 KIAREQRKIRDE

-539 WSSGKRDKI
+539 WNSGKRNKV

-588 HEDESVKTEA
+588 HEDESVKAEA
-598 QELKK
+598 DELRKK
-603 LSEEEHEKV
+603 SEEEHEKV
-612 IALSEKAQEA
+612 IELSEKAQAA
-622 HEEMLTYFRKT
+622 HEEMLKYFRKT

-642 AHKKFIEARKNASAK
+642 AHKNFVEARRNASAK
-657 HEEFKAILSDIHVI
+657 HEEFKDILSDIHVI
-671 NKKLGSNKPKKR
+671 NKKLGSNKPKRR
-683 KNDNK
+683 KSDNK
-688 GGSGSNKNREERER
+688 GSSGGNKNREEKQR
-702 AEEIFAKFKQGGKV
+702 AQEIFEKFKQGGKV